1 MAKHWHET
9 QQIAVKRIAKRLFVI
24 KQKLSYLLDKEWNS
38 LSRGDAD
45 KIVTIRMQIAE
56 LEQKYKG

>member
-24 KQKLSYLLDKEWNS
+24 KQKLAYLLDKEWDN
-38 LSRGDAD
+38 LSTGDGN
-45 KIVTIRMQIAE
+45 KIATIRMQIAE
-56 LEQKYKG
+56 LEQKYKE